1 MGGGLPAQGD
11 SGLPAK
17 ALADVQATANQMLS
31 RAIGTLWPALG
42 AGGLP
47 SGDVV
52 ARYERANIDPS
63 ERYVQSPA
71 GTAKYRLAADKSG
84 FANLVITGDWI
95 DNGYN
100 AGCVEAS
107 VWSGIQAANT
117 ILGLPLNQGVKNGDS
132 SSIWAG
138 PRKKP

>member
-1 MGGGLPAQGD
+1 
-11 SGLPAK
+11 
-17 ALADVQATANQMLS
+17 
-31 RAIGTLWPALG
+31 
-42 AGGLP
+42 
-47 SGDVV
+47 
-52 ARYERANIDPS
+52 
-63 ERYVQSPA
+63 VQSPA
-71 GTAKYRLAADKSG
+71 DTAKYRLAADKSG

-138 PRKKP
+138 PGKKA

>member
-1 MGGGLPAQGD
+1 MVGGIPDQGD
-11 SGLPAK
+11 AGFPAK
-17 ALADVQATANQMLS
+17 ALADVQATVNQMLS
-31 RAIGTLWPALG
+31 RDIGTLWPALV

-47 SGDVV
+47 AGDVV
-52 ARYERANIDPS
+52 ARYDRANIDPS

-71 GTAKYRLAADKSG
+71 DTAKYRLAADKSG